1 MRRQENAQG
10 KDTSYELYGLS
21 MQARK
26 EEKKY
31 SVSDNRCS
39 PYVTVNAL
47 LAATKL
53 EAADA
58 RRSAQGP
65 LMLASRAFMSK

>member
-39 PYVTVNAL
+39 PYVTVNAM
-47 LAATKL
+47 LAATKM
-53 EAADA
+53 ADA

-65 LMLASRAFMSK
+65 LMLASRAFKSK